1 MPELPEVETT
11 RNGLAPHLIGARINK
26 ILLRRPNLRWPI
38 PAEIQALDGQTI
50 SAITRR
56 AKYLL
61 IHTDAGGALWHLGM
75 SGSLRVLDAAVEP
88 REHDH
93 VDWQLDSGK
102 ILRFYDPRRF
112 GCLMFQAPGT
122 IHPLLAALGP
132 EPLSEH
138 ASPDLPAFT
147 ADYLYE
153 RSRGRSQVVKSFLMD
168 QATVVGVGNI
178 YVAESLF
185 QARVKPQRAA
195 GTLSR
200 RECERLVNA
209 IQGILRHAIARGGT
223 TLRDFINPDGAPGY
237 FEQELFVYGRE
248 GLACKVCG
256 QPIKA
261 AKLGPRQSLYCGKC
275 QR

>member
-38 PAEIQALDGQTI
+38 PVEIQTLDGQTI
-50 SAITRR
+50 TAITRR

-61 IHTDAGGALWHLGM
+61 IHTDLGSALWHLGM

-132 EPLSEH
+132 EPLIEH

-153 RSRGRSQVVKSFLMD
+153 RSRDRSQVVKSFLMD

-195 GTLSR
+195 STLNRS
-200 RECERLVNA
+200 ECARLVNA

-237 FEQELFVYGRE
+237 FEQELFIYGRE